1 MRPLRLAF
9 SDHYPEF
16 NPLRNRIWKAL
27 SGRYRLELV
36 EDIKKSDLLVF
47 GDFSTRHW
55 SYDGKK
61 VYLTGENML
70 PDFDECDLA
79 FTPSESRDDRR
90 AIRLPLYAQVLDDGA
105 PLLRPS
111 GYDGSRHLGRSG
123 FCSFVVSNPICRIRN
138 RIFKT
143 IHRRRP
149 VASGGR
155 HFNNTGGAVPDKL
168 AFLRRHR
175 FNIAVENSR
184 SPGYITEKLI
194 DPLLAGSIP
203 IYWGAPDVLRDFDPR
218 CMINVADFDDLGALA
233 AEVMRIDGDIEARRS
248 MLNAPVFAGN
258 QEPACM
264 TDAYVADPLTDLIEN
279 RQPTPRRVRKRRLRE
294 HIKAE
299 QGAFA
304 YKRDKLLCKM
314 ESLVWK
320 FGWQR

>member
-1 MRPLRLAF
+1 MAPFRIAF
-9 SDHYPEF
+9 SDWAHGTQPAVERIMRLLSARRDV
-16 NPLRNRIWKAL
+16 LRTTPA
-27 SGRYRLELV
+27 EA
-36 EDIKKSDLLVF
+36 DLLIYSDF
-47 GDFSTRHW
+47 GEHHW
-55 SYDGKK
+55 EFQGLK
-61 VYLTGENML
+61 VYFTGKTCSLTSINAT
-70 PDFDECDLA
+70 CH
-79 FTPSESRDDRR
+79 S
-90 AIRLPLYAQVLDDGA
+90 PLTNQRMTAERSGCPFSPRSWTTA
-105 PLLRPS
+105 PPLLRPS
-111 GYDGSRHLGRSG
+111 GYDGSRHLGRSD
-123 FCSFVVSNPICRIRN
+123 FFSFVVSNPICRIRN

-155 HFNNTGGAVPDKL
+155 HFNNTEGAVPDKL

-184 SPGYITEKLI
+184 STGCITEKLI
-194 DPLLAGSIP
+194 DPLLAGSIA
-203 IYWGAPDVLRDFDPR
+203 IYWGAPDVLRDFDPH
-218 CMINVADFDDLGALA
+218 CMINVADFDNLDALV
-233 AEVMRIDGDIEARRS
+233 AEVMRIDGDFKAQRR

-258 QEPACM
+258 KEPACM

-279 RQPTPRRVRKRRLRE
+279 RQPAPRRVRKRRLRE

-314 ESLVWK
+314 ESLLWK